1 MCVYALRVGSVCVMC
16 VMCHVWRTGAMCY
29 ISSSSSIIYAI
40 PCAYNAF
47 INALIACVL
56 QLVQMLLRVFTGCY
70 LLYTVSVLSPHVEPV
85 CGTVG
90 DALQLPVDNTRVR
103 NPKIT
108 ASLCG

>member
-90 DALQLPVDNTRVR
+90 DALHYQSTTHGIETQ
-103 NPKIT
+103 KIT